1 MKKSGFTALIA
12 LCVSN
17 AAIAGTPIVPQPFQ
31 IGEET
36 ARFNKGI
43 PVVSL
48 EQSKGGVQ
56 ITPTPLDHGSLSFMI
71 VVFNDGDQLANFGIE
86 NVSAEVDGQTL
97 VPFSKDQLESK
108 AKNRAMWS
116 QIGIAVLAGA
126 AAAAASQAT
135 TKSTYHSRFRTPRG
149 TYSYTGVYRD
159 NSIGVLGAAA
169 ATAGGVLA
177 VRSIQQQLDYTLDH
191 LNDEII
197 QTTTVEPGESYGG
210 RIVLQ
215 KVKGTKLPQNVVVSV
230 TWNGEVYKFGLR
242 VPKKG
247 DPAPVL
253 KPATI
258 ASRTVRGATPPTPQ
272 PIGGD
277 QPSPPMP
284 AVGSSKPMPI
294 AIRGGYKV
302 PAKTVS
308 GYCLDVG
315 NDYRGTGSDSTPA
328 VTDAMPRCA
337 PST

>member
-1 MKKSGFTALIA
+1 MQGRLKGLFAATILSLSLTNQAL
-12 LCVSN
+12 
-17 AAIAGTPIVPQPFQ
+17 AGTPIIPQPFQ

-43 PVVSL
+43 PLVSL

-56 ITPTPLDHGSLSFMI
+56 ITPTAMDHGSLSFMI
-71 VVFNDGDQLANFGIE
+71 VVFNDGDQLANFGVE
-86 NVSAEVDGQTL
+86 NVSAEIDGQTL
-97 VPFSKDQLESK
+97 APFTKTQLESK

-116 QIGIAVLAGA
+116 QIGMAVLAGA
-126 AAAAASQAT
+126 AAAAVSQAN

-177 VRSIQQQLDYTLDH
+177 IRSIQQNLDETLDQLD
-191 LNDEII
+191 DEII
-197 QTTTVEPGESYGG
+197 QTTTVDPGESYGG

-215 KVKGTKLPQNVVVSV
+215 KIKATKLPQNVTISV
-230 TWNGEVYKFGLR
+230 NWNGEVYKFGLR

-258 ASRTVRGATPPTPQ
+258 ASRAAKGGMPAVPATPPVGPAAAPVSSPPAIPQ
-272 PIGGD
+272 PAT
-277 QPSPPMP
+277 P
-284 AVGSSKPMPI
+284 V
-294 AIRGGYKV
+294 V
-302 PAKTVS
+302 PAA
-308 GYCLDVG
+308 D
-315 NDYRGTGSDSTPA
+315 PA
-328 VTDAMPRCA
+328 TKEPIKA
-337 PST
+337 